1 VEDHI
6 PTQPQPQ
13 APQPSLIQLTRPE
26 QRTLQTQSPVS
37 TLLNG
42 PSGRA
47 HNVFSRLRPFVSS
60 PCPTGA
66 GVSIPPAPPASPPP
80 VSGRFP
86 RPVGPLG
93 SSVQDGSGFPRGS
106 AQEVVSSRSR
116 IPSPGRQRKMCLHG
130 GSVLERDIEQVPG
143 SSAPGLKRPS
153 MVSLPA
159 HGLARIPIGI
169 SVRKEGQL

>member
-1 VEDHI
+1 M

-37 TLLNG
+37 TFAQRSIWQS
-42 PSGRA
+42 PQR
-47 HNVFSRLRPFVSS
+47 FFTLRPFVSS
-60 PCPTGA
+60 PRPTQ
-66 GVSIPPAPPASPPP
+66 VTIPPAPPASPLP

-93 SSVQDGSGFPRGS
+93 SSVPDGSGFPRGS
-106 AQEVVSSRSR
+106 AQKVVSSRSR
-116 IPSPGRQRKMCLHG
+116 IPSPERQRKMCLHG
-130 GSVLERDIEQVPG
+130 DIVLERDIEQVPG

>member
-1 VEDHI
+1 MEDHI

-37 TLLNG
+37 TFAQRSIWQS
-42 PSGRA
+42 PQR
-47 HNVFSRLRPFVSS
+47 FSPFVSS
-60 PCPTGA
+60 PRPTQ
-66 GVSIPPAPPASPPP
+66 VTIPPAPPASPLP

-93 SSVQDGSGFPRGS
+93 SSVPDGSGFPRGS
-106 AQEVVSSRSR
+106 AQKVVSSRSR
-116 IPSPGRQRKMCLHG
+116 IPSPERQRKMCLHG
-130 GSVLERDIEQVPG
+130 DIVLERDIEQVPG

>member
-1 VEDHI
+1 M

-37 TLLNG
+37 TFAQRSIWQS
-42 PSGRA
+42 PQR
-47 HNVFSRLRPFVSS
+47 FSRLRPFVSS
-60 PCPTGA
+60 PCPTQFT
-66 GVSIPPAPPASPPP
+66 IPPVPPASPPP